1 MSVFESD
8 NGRRER
14 CLTYSKV
21 VWTVLAMSGTSHL
34 VQTLTLIFLR
44 RTLSFL
50 LLSDAEVKVKAAST

>member
-1 MSVFESD
+1 
-8 NGRRER
+8 
-14 CLTYSKV
+14 
-21 VWTVLAMSGTSHL
+21 MSGTSHL